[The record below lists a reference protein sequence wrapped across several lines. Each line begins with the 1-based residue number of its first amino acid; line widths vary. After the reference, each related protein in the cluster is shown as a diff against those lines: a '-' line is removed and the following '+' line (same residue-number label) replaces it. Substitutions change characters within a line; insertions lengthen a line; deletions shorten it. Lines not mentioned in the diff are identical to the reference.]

1 MRSLVRERGLE
12 GDVEI
17 DSAGTGTWHLGE
29 APDRRAT
36 EAAAKR
42 GVTLEGE
49 ARKVRPE
56 DFTDFDLVVAMDREV
71 MRELRGL
78 APDEPAAERVKLLRD
93 YDPASEGRQLDVPD
107 PFYGGD
113 RGFDLVLDHVDAAC
127 RGLLETL

>member
-1 MRSLVRERGLE
+1 MRSLVRERGVE

-36 EAAAKR
+36 EAAARR

-49 ARKVRPE
+49 ARKIGPQ
-56 DFTDFDLVVAMDREV
+56 DFTEFDLLVAMDREV
-71 MRELRGL
+71 MRELRAL
-78 APDEPAAERVKLLRD
+78 APDEAAADRVKLLRD
-93 YDPASEGRQLDVPD
+93 YDPASGGKPLDVPD

-113 RGFDLVLDHVDAAC
+113 RGFELVLDHVDAA
-127 RGLLETL
+127 